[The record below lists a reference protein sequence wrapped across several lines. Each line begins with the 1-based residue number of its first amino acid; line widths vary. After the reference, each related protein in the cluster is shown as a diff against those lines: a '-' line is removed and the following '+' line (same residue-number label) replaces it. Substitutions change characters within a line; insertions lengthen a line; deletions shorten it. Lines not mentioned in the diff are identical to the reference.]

1 MERPPHN
8 DERQDQSGQVIRF
21 PTRWVPL
28 DGIQPLDEGLLDP
41 DRSTGV
47 ATCEPDAADD
57 RPPVSEP
64 GDFWDGGDTQEFVS
78 AGGGPS
84 TKSSALRHDVA
95 SVAAR
100 GRGRGPERRRRVQ
113 AGHRRAALISA
124 AALALVVVV
133 VGAFALEDHGV
144 AGRHPLASSSASL
157 DTAHPPLTATE
168 QSRAKPTTDRS
179 VSRSETRA
187 RRGRTATPGR
197 KAPSRTDRHIAPM
210 TLAAKGPTQSSSFP
224 TRSEATQTTTYSD
237 YRSSGATNAG
247 SSAQTV
253 RRSASGSTA
262 SVSSHPAQHAPA
274 WGASGALGPMSSP
287 DG

>member
-8 DERQDQSGQVIRF
+8 DERQDKSGQIIRF

-28 DGIQPLDEGLLDP
+28 DGIQPLDEGLLGP

-57 RPPVSEP
+57 RAPVSEA
-64 GDFWDGGDTQEFVS
+64 GDFWAGGDMQEFVATS
-78 AGGGPS
+78 GGPS
-84 TKSSALRHDVA
+84 TESSVLRQEVA

-100 GRGRGPERRRRVQ
+100 GRA
-113 AGHRRAALISA
+113 AGHRRTALISA

-133 VGAFALEDHGV
+133 VGALAFEDHGLT
-144 AGRHPLASSSASL
+144 GRHPLASSSASL
-157 DTAHPPLTATE
+157 ETAHPPRTVTG
-168 QSRAKPTTDRS
+168 QTRTKPTADRS
-179 VSRSETRA
+179 VSRSKTHA
-187 RRGRTATPGR
+187 RRGRTATPGH
-197 KAPSRTDRHIAPM
+197 KAPSRADRHSAPM
-210 TLAAKGPTQSSSFP
+210 TLAARGPTQSSSFP
-224 TRSEATQTTTYSD
+224 TRSEATPTTTYSD
-237 YRSSGATNAG
+237 YRSSGATNAE
-247 SSAQTV
+247 SSAQTG
-253 RRSASGSTA
+253 RSSSSGTAA